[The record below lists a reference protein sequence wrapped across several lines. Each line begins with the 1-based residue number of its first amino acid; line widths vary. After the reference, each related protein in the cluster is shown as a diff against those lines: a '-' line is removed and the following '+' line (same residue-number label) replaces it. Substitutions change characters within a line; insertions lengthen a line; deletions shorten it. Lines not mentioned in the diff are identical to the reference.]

1 MTIAAG
7 AVIAAGQGSRLSG
20 LGVPKPLVPVA
31 GEPLIAH
38 ALGNLAAA
46 GVRRAVVI
54 FNGEE
59 EDCAAYVRG
68 RFPALVSKVI
78 VKTTASSLESFR
90 EVLAAAPPGR
100 LLVSTVDAFMTR
112 PDFLSFVRDAERL
125 PDDVTVVAVTPFVA
139 DEKPLWVTTGKDGR
153 VARIGGDSGDTVT
166 AGLYLLSA
174 LARSLTPPENL
185 PRLRDFLAWLCA
197 SGEPIAAVSI
207 AKVVDVDRPEDLEM
221 ARALA
226 EAAPASAGKG
236 AA

>member
-1 MTIAAG
+1 MTISAG
-7 AVIAAGQGSRLSG
+7 AVIAAGQGTRLSG
-20 LGVPKPLVPVA
+20 LGVPKPLVTVA

-46 GVRRAVVI
+46 GIESAVVI

-59 EDCAAYVRG
+59 EDCASYVRE
-68 RFPALVSKVI
+68 RFPRLVRRII

-100 LLVSTVDAFMTR
+100 LLVSTVDAYMTQ
-112 PDFLSFVRDAERL
+112 PDFLAFVRDAERL
-125 PDDVTVVAVTPFVA
+125 PEDVTVVAVTPFVA
-139 DEKPLWVTTGKDGR
+139 DETPLWVTTRKDGR

-174 LARSLTPPENL
+174 RARSLTPPESL

-197 SGEPIAAVSI
+197 SGEPVASVSI

-221 ARALA
+221 ARELA
-226 EAAPASAGKG
+226 GMVPAAAGKG

>member
-1 MTIAAG
+1 
-7 AVIAAGQGSRLSG
+7 
-20 LGVPKPLVPVA
+20 
-31 GEPLIAH
+31 
-38 ALGNLAAA
+38 
-46 GVRRAVVI
+46 
-54 FNGEE
+54 
-59 EDCAAYVRG
+59 
-68 RFPALVSKVI
+68 
-78 VKTTASSLESFR
+78 SFR

-112 PDFLSFVRDAERL
+112 PDFLSFVEAAERL

-139 DEKPLWVTTGKDGR
+139 DEKPLWVTTRRDGR

-166 AGLYLLSA
+166 GGRYR
-174 LARSLTPPENL
+174 LAERVRAAPPRETP

-207 AKVVDVDRPEDLEM
+207 AKVVDVDRPEDLEV

-226 EAAPASAGKG
+226 ETCPAAAGEG

>member
-1 MTIAAG
+1 VTIAAG

-20 LGVPKPLVPVA
+20 LGLPKPLVPVA

-54 FNGEE
+54 FNREE

-68 RFPALVSKVI
+68 RFPTLVSKVI

-100 LLVSTVDAFMTR
+100 LLVMTVDAFMTR
-112 PDFLSFVRDAERL
+112 PDFLSFVRSAERL

-139 DEKPLWVTTGKDGR
+139 DEKPLWVTTRQDGC
-153 VARIGGDSGDTVT
+153 VAKIGGDSGDTVT
-166 AGLYLLSA
+166 AGLYLLSER
-174 LARSLTPPENL
+174 ARSLTPPENL
-185 PRLRDFLAWLCA
+185 PRLRDFLGWLCA

-226 EAAPASAGKG
+226 GAASAAGEG

>member
-1 MTIAAG
+1 VTIAAG

-31 GEPLIAH
+31 GQPLIAH
-38 ALGNLAAA
+38 ALGNLSAA
-46 GVRRAVVI
+46 GIRRAVVI
-54 FNGEE
+54 FNGDE
-59 EDCAAYVRG
+59 EDCASYVRE
-68 RFPALVSKVI
+68 RFPVLVSSVI

-100 LLVSTVDAFMTR
+100 LLVTTVDAFMTR
-112 PDFLSFVRDAERL
+112 PDFLAFVAAAERL
-125 PDDVTVVAVTPFVA
+125 PEDVTVVAVTPFVA
-139 DEKPLWVTTGKDGR
+139 DEKPLWVTTLGNGR

-166 AGLYLLSA
+166 AGLYLLSER
-174 LARSLTPPENL
+174 ARSLSPPENL

-197 SGEPIAAVSI
+197 SGEPIAAISI

-226 EAAPASAGKG
+226 GAAPAPGEG

>member
-46 GVRRAVVI
+46 GIRRAVVI

-59 EDCAAYVRG
+59 EDCAAYVRE
-68 RFPALVSKVI
+68 RFPGLVSKVI

-90 EVLAAAPPGR
+90 EILAAAPPGR

-112 PDFLSFVRDAERL
+112 PDFVSFVRAAERL
-125 PDDVTVVAVTPFVA
+125 PEDVTVVAVTPFVA
-139 DEKPLWVTTGKDGR
+139 DERPLWVTTRKDGR
-153 VARIGGDSGDTVT
+153 VARIGGVSGDSVT
-166 AGLYLLSA
+166 AGLYLLSER
-174 LARSLTPPENL
+174 ARSLTPPENL

-226 EAAPASAGKG
+226 GAAPAAAGEGG
-236 AA
+236 A